1 MAKCVIAD
9 DSRIIRMLLSKI
21 MANLNFEVIEAED
34 GEEVVEMVELNEPAV
49 VIMDWRL
56 PVLDGIDALYKIRS
70 LKKIKQP
77 KVMFCSS
84 LVDVDKIR
92 EALDGGADDYIMKP
106 FDEEIIK
113 LAPDVI
119 FVVSDYTQA
128 DELQA
133 KTGIPVVAVA
143 SPGLFDGKMSASM
156 DIIGQ
161 VLGKEDRPKK
171 LMNLWMPRKKILMIE
186 PKTFRKLAVSRYIMA
201 P

>member
-56 PVLDGIDALYKIRS
+56 PILDGIDALYKIRS

-106 FDEEIIK
+106 FDEEIIITK
-113 LAPDVI
+113 LEI
-119 FVVSDYTQA
+119 
-128 DELQA
+128 L
-133 KTGIPVVAVA
+133 
-143 SPGLFDGKMSASM
+143 GL
-156 DIIGQ
+156 I
-161 VLGKEDRPKK
+161 
-171 LMNLWMPRKKILMIE
+171 
-186 PKTFRKLAVSRYIMA
+186 
-201 P
+201 

>member
-21 MANLNFEVIEAED
+21 MTNLNFEVIEAED

-56 PVLDGIDALYKIRS
+56 PVLDGIDALYKIRG
-70 LKKIKQP
+70 LKKISQP

-106 FDEEIIK
+106 FDEEIIISK
-113 LAPDVI
+113 LAILDLISEAAVRQR
-119 FVVSDYTQA
+119 DYPY
-128 DELQA
+128 LL
-133 KTGIPVVAVA
+133 
-143 SPGLFDGKMSASM
+143 GLLKDNAGSA
-156 DIIGQ
+156 
-161 VLGKEDRPKK
+161 L
-171 LMNLWMPRKKILMIE
+171 NA
-186 PKTFRKLAVSRYIMA
+186 TA
-201 P
+201 